1 MHLSKQLFKQSKTSK
16 MTNTQNKKEMA
27 KPIYVIMRE
36 DNITK
41 DLEILSIEKG
51 IKVLSNFY
59 KKKEIAQMLE
69 NGEALP
75 TPYASYSREIFAFY
89 SEPITIK

>member
-1 MHLSKQLFKQSKTSK
+1 MHLSKQFHKQSKTSK
-16 MTNTQNKKEMA
+16 MKNTQNKKEMA

-59 KKKEIAQMLE
+59 IKDEIEKMLE
-69 NGEALP
+69 NVIRLGL
-75 TPYASYSREIFAFY
+75 EIL
-89 SEPITIK
+89 